1 MLSSQNIY
9 ICLCYIINNYVPP
22 SFHSSTAIVATPA
35 IINYYGQNKR
45 KKNRRQI
52 KETPKKPSDNS
63 YSDRVKAETA
73 L

>member
-9 ICLCYIINNYVPP
+9 ICLCYLINNYVPP
-22 SFHSSTAIVATPA
+22 SFHRSTAIVATPT
-35 IINYYGQNKR
+35 IINYYRENKR

-52 KETPKKPSDNS
+52 KGTPKKLSDNS
-63 YSDRVKAETA
+63 YSDRVKAESA